1 MPGQK
6 RKYKRYLISAFC
18 AFVVWLFWHQ
28 SASPP
33 APATQA
39 VIYASQCDDDLRA
52 VFQKALQKADHKIDL
67 QIYSLTEPKLASALQ
82 KKADAG
88 LDVQITHDAKTNTRE
103 LKELD
108 EKIER
113 FPWER
118 SGLMHKKILVTDDEG
133 IWISSANWTRA
144 SLKFHDN
151 LVVALNSPAFAKAIA
166 ARKHFA
172 GEVGGQKIEYWDLP
186 TDRKAALT
194 SLTRLLRTAQKTVR
208 VAMFTF
214 THQGLTDALIAAH
227 KRGVDVEVVIDRGQ
241 ANIGKEAHA
250 LLAQQGVALR
260 ISQTEMCHHKF
271 ALIDDQI
278 LVHGSANWT
287 KAAFTRNAECLLIVH
302 ALTRK
307 QRAKLHALWRAVHAT
322 SVPPLAEAA

>member
-28 SASPP
+28 SVSPP
-33 APATQA
+33 APTTQA
-39 VIYASQCDDDLRA
+39 VIYANQCDDDLRN
-52 VFQKALQKADHKIDL
+52 VFYKALLLAKETVDL
-67 QIYSLTEPKLASALQ
+67 QIYSLTEPKLVKALQ
-82 KKADAG
+82 KKAEEGAR
-88 LDVQITHDAKTNTRE
+88 VRIYHDGKTNPRGI
-103 LKELD
+103 KQLD
-108 EKIER
+108 EKVEK

-118 SGLMHKKILVTDDEG
+118 SSLMHKKILVTDERG
-133 IWISSANWTRA
+133 IWISSANWTPE

-151 LVVALNSPAFAKAIA
+151 LVVALNSPPLAQAIA
-166 ARKHFA
+166 KRKHFE

-194 SLTRLLRTAQKTVR
+194 RLTSLLRTAQKTVR

-214 THQGLTDALIAAH
+214 THQGLTDALIAAQ

-241 ANIGKEAHA
+241 ANIGKEVHA
-250 LLAQQGVALR
+250 LLIAQGVPLR

-287 KAAFTRNAECLLIVH
+287 KAAFSRNAECLLIVH
-302 ALTRK
+302 ALSRG

-322 SVPPLAEAA
+322 SSPPLAEAA